1 MCTDYLYSMF
11 KMQILAPLFDQPWP
25 GQRIHVY
32 SEYQEILMWVIQESQ
47 NERKYFRLAILS
59 PDSFLLPSI
68 LYFHHTYTQPPQNYS
83 VSIN

>member
-1 MCTDYLYSMF
+1 
-11 KMQILAPLFDQPWP
+11 
-25 GQRIHVY
+25 
-32 SEYQEILMWVIQESQ
+32 MWVIQESQ

-59 PDSFLLPSI
+59 PDSFFLPSI